1 MHHKISPE
9 IKWVQYYLYIFPRL
23 SMIFFF
29 KIGSQENAFTFK
41 RIKQIAW
48 TAPKMLLQK
57 NIVQQ
62 LLDKLRLQNFK
73 KVKSYF
79 LTSNF
84 EQKSSQNSLCVIC
97 TQSEFIFLQ
106 LKICVCCNVI
116 FRVGPTHLPMV
127 LFDNNLKIC
136 VLPSLI
142 GNKR

>member
-1 MHHKISPE
+1 MLSIS
-9 IKWVQYYLYIFPRL
+9 KAKQD
-23 SMIFFF
+23 FFF
-29 KIGSQENAFTFK
+29 KIGSHENAFTFK

-84 EQKSSQNSLCVIC
+84 EQKSSEYSLCVISNMN
-97 TQSEFIFLQ
+97 TI
-106 LKICVCCNVI
+106 
-116 FRVGPTHLPMV
+116 RVYFSTTE
-127 LFDNNLKIC
+127 NLC
-136 VLPSLI
+136 VLQCHFQCWANSSTYITVWQQPQDMCTAI
-142 GNKR
+142 THWK